1 MIDRAAA
8 WILDRYASHRRG
20 VWERLT
26 RDAIAV
32 QEQTLLSLV
41 RRARRTAFGREHGF
55 DAVCSIAGYQA
66 RVPLREYLDF
76 KPKLERALEGDF
88 DGLWPG
94 RPTYW
99 VKTSGTTAGD
109 KVLPVTSEAF
119 ASHRRG
125 GWDALTM
132 AAERVG
138 ARRLL
143 GGPMLFLGGCTAL
156 TPIGAGG
163 LCGDLSGL
171 VARRLPPVLR
181 GRYSP
186 GPHLSAIPDWEA
198 RITAI
203 AERVAGEDLRLL
215 SGMPSWLLILFE
227 RVRRLE
233 PGAPGALGERWPNL
247 GVFVHGGVSFAP
259 YHDVFEQ
266 AIGRRLER
274 VEVYPAS
281 EGFVALQTERTGGLT
296 LMLDYGIFY
305 EFVPV
310 EDLGASRPPR
320 RHTVADVALERP
332 YAVVL
337 TTPAGLWSYVLGDV
351 VRFTAREPLRL
362 EIIGR
367 TRHFVNAFGENVIVE
382 EVERALVEACRRTQ
396 AEVVEFTVAPRYAIA
411 TEARGHHDWLVE
423 FATPPAS
430 RATFV
435 RVLDETLK
443 QLNTDYR
450 TKRTGDVGMMAP
462 RLLSL
467 PRGTFYAWMRSRGKL
482 GGQNKVPRVTNTRT
496 IADGLLGAAVHVEEA
511 SVAVTSS

>member
-1 MIDRAAA
+1 MIARGAA
-8 WILDRYASHRRG
+8 WVLDRYVAHRRRA
-20 VWERLT
+20 WERVT
-26 RDAIAV
+26 CDAIAE
-32 QEQTLLSLV
+32 QERTLRSLC
-41 RRARRTAFGREHGF
+41 RRAGQTRFAREHDLAG
-55 DAVCSIAGYQA
+55 VVSIASYQT

-76 KPKLERALEGDF
+76 KPRLERALDGEF
-88 DGLWPG
+88 DVVWPG

-109 KVLPVTSEAF
+109 KVLPVTSDAL
-119 ASHRRG
+119 ALHRRG
-125 GWDALTM
+125 GWDALAM

-138 ARRLL
+138 GRRLF

-171 VARRLPPVLR
+171 VARRLPPVIRDL
-181 GRYSP
+181 YSP
-186 GPHLSAIPDWEA
+186 GPDLSAIPDWET

-203 AERVAGEDLRLL
+203 AERVAGQDLRLL

-227 RVRRLE
+227 RVARLD
-233 PGAPGALGERWPNL
+233 PGAAHAVGTRWPNL

-266 AIGRRLER
+266 ALGRPMER

-281 EGFVALQTERTGGLT
+281 EGFVGLQTERRGGLT

-310 EDLGASRPPR
+310 EDLDAPRPR
-320 RHTVADVALERP
+320 RHTVADLELERS

-351 VRFTAREPLRL
+351 VRFIARDPLRL
-362 EIIGR
+362 EIVGR

-396 AEVVEFTVAPRYAIA
+396 AEVVEFTVAPRYGMAS
-411 TEARGHHDWLVE
+411 EARGHHDWLVE
-423 FATPPAS
+423 FTTPPAS
-430 RATFV
+430 PAAFV
-435 RVLDETLK
+435 RVLDDTLK

-450 TKRTGDVGMMAP
+450 IKRTGDVGMIGP

-496 IADGLLGAAVHVEEA
+496 VADGLLGVASHVEEA
-511 SVAVTSS
+511 AVAVMPS